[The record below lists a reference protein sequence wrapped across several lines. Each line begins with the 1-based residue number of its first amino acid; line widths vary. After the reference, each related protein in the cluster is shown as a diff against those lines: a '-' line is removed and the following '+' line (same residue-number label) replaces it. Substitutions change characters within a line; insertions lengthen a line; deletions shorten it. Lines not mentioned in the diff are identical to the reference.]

1 MSTNQVFNKVL
12 LEQLQTNKAYKISKD
27 IILILLSLII
37 PLSMALILFA
47 TNKFYPFSSSG
58 DTLLMIDSQSE
69 YIAYM
74 RYFKSI
80 LENDQ
85 GLIYTLGKVY
95 GGDFLSIYTFYLSS
109 PLNFLIVFFPYETL
123 PNFFLFLTIIKI
135 TLTGLTMYLCLRF
148 SYQRSRLIYLLFST
162 SYAFI
167 SYSFVYCSNIMWLDG
182 VMILPLVILGI
193 NFLFKEKHYWIY
205 FLSLAYTLICGWYIG
220 AFICLFVIFFYGYK
234 MLSIYGEA
242 RRNKERFKWQKYLF
256 TFFIFSL
263 IGGFLSSFNWLVAFL
278 HLSGTKASGMQNIF
292 NLEFFGFASFFDG
305 LIVNGLVNA
314 SQIREYRGFMT
325 MFTSIPV
332 LVYVQLFFFNK
343 KYTLFER
350 LSSLSLFLLY
360 FFALSFRGLNTLFHG
375 GQDPTWFP
383 ARYSFIFGFLICYFA
398 SKESEDLKAAPLYGF
413 ILPTLSLIIVPLI
426 VYLVP
431 SYTSEGLLPQV
442 SVPGLVIYFFTL
454 LSLFIYKLVTLKN
467 YYAKFS
473 LNLLLTITL
482 ISLSSYTSYLGASN
496 IMTVFKEDQIFQNI
510 ETYFEDDA
518 YTPYF
523 DYIKSLEDSN
533 DFRMENTFLRP
544 GSYNR
549 IDNEP
554 LFYNYNG
561 LSHFSSSE
569 KKSVEEYHEK
579 LGFHYNGFFEKY
591 DGGSTLAINS
601 FLGVKY
607 LLDDENYYSTSKPS
621 FLNQLELLSFPSYL
635 NDEAMKLYQNQ
646 YALPLG
652 FAVSKNDSAFIST
665 SYQNEDDLTYNLDH
679 FEYQNALFR
688 ALNSHLN
695 KNIFTKID
703 IGKPS
708 FSDDIS
714 VNRIY
719 NIANPLSMDEK
730 DVRQEYYL
738 TMPPRSQ
745 IIYNFNLDE
754 SLINRDDVNLYFYF
768 LYQNENL
775 SIRLNNRVYSLM
787 DYWNEGIRGF
797 NRISTNEYRLII
809 TNVGEEE
816 ITYRLSPEF
825 YYEDLTILKEYID
838 SLKQNPIS
846 LTPHSSFTKF
856 SYQGTFVKGENFD
869 EFMFTLPY
877 EENIQIK
884 IDGKKMPTYLTK
896 DIFVGVDISSLSN
909 ENHQIEII
917 YIDRGVVYSIVLFSF
932 ALVGILAY
940 YVVTYYLNKKNRPN

>member
-1 MSTNQVFNKVL
+1 MSAAQAFSKNK
-12 LEQLQTNKAYKISKD
+12 LETFQNNKAYKISKE
-27 IILILLSLII
+27 IILILLSFLI
-37 PLSMALILFA
+37 PLLMALILFS
-47 TNKFYPFSSSG
+47 TNNFYPFTNDG

-74 RYFKSI
+74 RYFKSL
-80 LENDQ
+80 LENNQ

-109 PLNFLIVFFPYETL
+109 PFNFLVVFFPYETL
-123 PNFFLFLTIIKI
+123 PNFFLFLTILKI

-148 SYQRSRLIYLLFST
+148 TYDKSRLIYLLFST

-193 NFLFKEKHYWIY
+193 NYLFKEKHYWIY

-220 AFICLFVIFFYGYK
+220 AFICLFIIFFFGYK
-234 MLSIYGEA
+234 MLESYGEA
-242 RRNKERFKWQKYLF
+242 RRNHQRYKWQKYLLNF
-256 TFFIFSL
+256 LIFSL

-292 NLEFFGFASFFDG
+292 NFEFFGFASFFDG
-305 LIVNGLVNA
+305 LIPNGLVNA

-350 LSSLSLFLLY
+350 FASLGLFLIY

-383 ARYSFIFGFLICYFA
+383 ARYSFIFGFLVCYFA
-398 SKESEDLKAAPLYGF
+398 SKTSEDLKEIHLYGF
-413 ILPTLSLIIVPLI
+413 ILPTISFIVVPLI
-426 VYLVP
+426 IYLVP
-431 SYTSEGLLPQV
+431 SYTSEGLLPEV
-442 SVPGLVIYFFTL
+442 SIPSLIIYFLTL
-454 LSLFIYKLVTLKN
+454 AILFLYRTITLKN

-473 LNLLLTITL
+473 LNLFLTITL
-482 ISLSSYTSYLGASN
+482 VSLTSYTSYLGASN
-496 IMTVFKEDQIFQNI
+496 VIEVFKEDNIFQNI
-510 ETYFEDDA
+510 TTYFADDA

-523 DYIKSLEDSN
+523 DYVKSIEDNN
-533 DFRMENTFLRP
+533 DYRMENTFLRP
-544 GSYNR
+544 GNYNR

-569 KKSVEEYHEK
+569 KKNVEEYHEK

-607 LLDDENYYSTSKPS
+607 LLDDEGYYSTSKPY
-621 FLNQLELLSFPSYL
+621 FLNQLDLLSLPSYL
-635 NDEAMKLYQNQ
+635 DNEEMKLFQNP

-652 FAVSKNDSAFIST
+652 FAVTRNDSGVIPT
-665 SYQNEDDLTYNLDH
+665 SYQNADNITYNLDH

-703 IGKPS
+703 IGEPI
-708 FSDDIS
+708 FSDDII
-714 VNRIY
+714 VNRLY
-719 NIANPLSMDEK
+719 NTQSPFLGEETSY
-730 DVRQEYYL
+730 RQEYYL
-738 TMPPRSQ
+738 TMPPDAKITYEFS
-745 IIYNFNLDE
+745 LDE
-754 SLINRDDVNLYFYF
+754 ALLKREDINLYFYF
-768 LYQNENL
+768 LYQNDDL
-775 SIRLNNRVYSLM
+775 AVRLNNRLYSMM

-797 NRISTNEYRLII
+797 QKVNTNEYRLTLIN
-809 TNVGEEE
+809 TSNNQ

-825 YYEDLTILKEYID
+825 YYEDLAILDEYIT
-838 SLKQNPIS
+838 SLNQNPIS
-846 LTPHSSFTKF
+846 LTSHSSLTKF
-856 SYQGTFVKGENFD
+856 SYQGTFIKDGEFD

-884 IDGKKMPTYLTK
+884 IDGKKAQTYLTK
-896 DIFVGVDISSLSN
+896 DIFVGVDISSLDDGP
-909 ENHQIEII
+909 HQIEII
-917 YIDRGVVYSIVLFSF
+917 YLDKGVVYAIVLFSI
-932 ALVGILAY
+932 ALIGILAY
-940 YVVTYYLNKKNRPN
+940 YVVTYYLSEKKRLH